1 MPEIQMP
8 KLSDTMTEGTLVA
21 WKKKKGDNVSAGEV
35 LAEIETD
42 KATME
47 WESPEDGT
55 LSEIYV
61 EEGGKVNVGD
71 RIAFI
76 GAEGEEVP
84 AQKEEKPEKKEE
96 AEKEEKPKA
105 KEEKKEEEK
114 PDEAKAKEKEPEK
127 KEPKKEEKP
136 KEPKAEKKELQRAE
150 PKKEEK
156 EKPVEAGVPSPQ
168 PEEARVKASPVAR
181 RIAAELGVDLASVK
195 GTGPEGRVTET
206 DVRAAAKSVATVG
219 DRGRVQAPV
228 AAKVLV
234 PSIKAGESAR
244 IQLSGMRKI
253 IAQRLVESLGPVPH
267 FYLDIDIDA
276 GPLMEAREELKSAGE
291 GADAAK
297 ITVNDFVLKAAVQA
311 AVKVPR
317 VNASFDGDAIVQYA
331 DVDLG
336 IAVAIED
343 GLLTPVIRAA
353 QNKSLR
359 EISELTKDLAHRAR
373 NKRMKPEEF
382 QGGTFTV
389 SNLGGM
395 GIDSFSAV
403 INPPQGFI
411 LAVGRITK
419 VPVVDDCDQIVV
431 GHRMSLTMSCD
442 HRVIDGALGAEYLKE
457 LRHLLENPA
466 LLLV

>member
-8 KLSDTMTEGTLVA
+8 KLSDTMTEGTLIA
-21 WKKKKGDNVSAGEV
+21 WKKKKGDQVSAGEV

-55 LSEIYV
+55 LTEIYIQ
-61 EEGGKVNVGD
+61 EGGKVNVGD

-76 GAEGEEVP
+76 GGED
-84 AQKEEKPEKKEE
+84 EE
-96 AEKEEKPKA
+96 APKQEEREKEKEEKEEKPKA
-105 KEEKKEEEK
+105 KEEE
-114 PDEAKAKEKEPEK
+114 
-127 KEPKKEEKP
+127 KKEEKP
-136 KEPKAEKKELQRAE
+136 KTAEQPKEETPTTEEKEGKKAAPPKAEKKAE
-150 PKKEEK
+150 P
-156 EKPVEAGVPSPQ
+156 EKPSPKIEKV
-168 PEEARVKASPVAR
+168 EEARVKASPVAR
-181 RIAAELGVDLASVK
+181 RVAAELGIDLSSVN
-195 GTGPEGRVTET
+195 GTGPEGRITET
-206 DVRAAAKSVATVG
+206 DVRAAAKSKSVTPAT
-219 DRGRVQAPV
+219 QIP
-228 AAKVLV
+228 AAV
-234 PSIKAGESAR
+234 KAGESAR

-267 FYLDIDIDA
+267 FYLSIDIDA
-276 GPLMEAREELKSAGE
+276 APLMEAREELKSAGE

-311 AVKVPR
+311 ALKVPR

-331 DVDLG
+331 DIDLG

-359 EISELTKDLAHRAR
+359 EISELAKDLAHRAR

-419 VPVVDDCDQIVV
+419 VPVVDDCDQIIV

>member
-21 WKKKKGDNVSAGEV
+21 WKKKKGDQVSAGEV

-47 WESPEDGT
+47 WESAEDGT

-61 EEGGKVNVGD
+61 QEGGKVNVGD
-71 RIAFI
+71 KIAFI
-76 GAEGEEVP
+76 RGESEEMPKQEAAE
-84 AQKEEKPEKKEE
+84 QKKEE
-96 AEKEEKPKA
+96 P
-105 KEEKKEEEK
+105 
-114 PDEAKAKEKEPEK
+114 
-127 KEPKKEEKP
+127 
-136 KEPKAEKKELQRAE
+136 
-150 PKKEEK
+150 
-156 EKPVEAGVPSPQ
+156 KPVEQKTEQRQAETEKPAHAEAQQKETAPPRQQGVGAAVSVARAEATQQKPQ
-168 PEEARVKASPVAR
+168 ETEQKPEEARVKASPVAR
-181 RIAAELGVDLASVK
+181 RIAAELGVDLSIVK
-195 GTGPEGRVTET
+195 GTGPDGRITET
-206 DVRAAAKSVATVG
+206 DVRAAAKSVATGV
-219 DRGRVQAPV
+219 DRGGAKPATKTPAP
-228 AAKVLV
+228 
-234 PSIKAGESAR
+234 IKPGESAR

-267 FYLDIDIDA
+267 FYLTIDINA
-276 GPLMEAREELKSAGE
+276 GALMESREELKSAGE

-297 ITVNDFVLKAAVQA
+297 ITVNDFVLKAAVMA

-317 VNASFDGDAIVQYA
+317 VNASFDNDAIVQYA

-336 IAVAIED
+336 VAVAIED

-353 QNKSLR
+353 QDKSLR
-359 EISELTKDLAHRAR
+359 EISTLAKDLAHRAR

-389 SNLGGM
+389 SNLGGL

-411 LAVGRITK
+411 LAIGKITK
-419 VPVVDDCDQIVV
+419 APVIDDCDQIVV
-431 GHRMSLTMSCD
+431 GQCMSITMSCD

>member
-21 WKKKKGDNVSAGEV
+21 WKKKKGDQVSAGEV

-55 LSEIYV
+55 LTEIYV

-71 RIAFI
+71 KIAFI
-76 GAEGEEVP
+76 GGEGGEAP
-84 AQKEEKPEKKEE
+84 KKEEKEKETEEKKE
-96 AEKEEKPKA
+96 KPEA
-105 KEEKKEEEK
+105 KEKEEEK
-114 PDEAKAKEKEPEK
+114 PKKEAAKEEPEEREEK
-127 KEPKKEEKP
+127 PKKEEKP
-136 KEPKAEKKELQRAE
+136 KAEEEKKAEKK
-150 PKKEEK
+150 KDKTEE
-156 EKPVEAGVPSPQ
+156 PVEAGVPPAQAARLPSKA
-168 PEEARVKASPVAR
+168 EEARVKASPVAR
-181 RIAAELGVDLASVK
+181 RIAAELGVDLSSVK
-195 GTGPEGRVTET
+195 GTGPEDRITET
-206 DVRAAAKSVATVG
+206 DVRAAAKSVAAAA
-219 DRGRVQAPV
+219 DRGP
-228 AAKVLV
+228 AKPEAKPE

-253 IAQRLVESLGPVPH
+253 VAQRLVESLGPVPH
-267 FYLDIDIDA
+267 FYLEIDIDA
-276 GPLMEAREELKSAGE
+276 GPLMQAREELKSAGE
-291 GADAAK
+291 GTEAAK

-311 AVKVPR
+311 AIKVPR

-343 GLLTPVIRAA
+343 GLLTPVIRGS

-359 EISELTKDLAHRAR
+359 EIGELAKDLAHRAR

-382 QGGTFTV
+382 QGGTFTI

-411 LAVGRITK
+411 LAVGKITK
-419 VPVVDDCDQIVV
+419 VPVIDDCDQIII
-431 GHRMSLTMSCD
+431 GHRMSITMSCD

>member
-8 KLSDTMTEGTLVA
+8 KLSDTMTEGTLIA
-21 WKKKKGDNVSAGEV
+21 WKKKKGDQVSAGEV

-55 LSEIYV
+55 LTEIYV
-61 EEGGKVNVGD
+61 QEGGKVNVGD
-71 RIAFI
+71 KIAFVR
-76 GAEGEEVP
+76 GQGEEAPKQEAP
-84 AQKEEKPEKKEE
+84 AQKNKSEAAEEKKPQTETEKPAPAEA
-96 AEKEEKPKA
+96 AEKENAPPKQQGVGA
-105 KEEKKEEEK
+105 
-114 PDEAKAKEKEPEK
+114 AVSA
-127 KEPKKEEKP
+127 
-136 KEPKAEKKELQRAE
+136 ARAE
-150 PKKEEK
+150 TTQQ
-156 EKPVEAGVPSPQ
+156 KPQAREQ
-168 PEEARVKASPVAR
+168 KPEEPRVKASPVAR
-181 RIAAELGVDLASVK
+181 RIAAELGVDLSTVK
-195 GTGPEGRVTET
+195 GTGPDGRVTET
-206 DVRAAAKSVATVG
+206 DVRAAAKSKTVEAVRPRAG
-219 DRGRVQAPV
+219 RDRDEGVPAPT
-228 AAKVLV
+228 A
-234 PSIKAGESAR
+234 AR

-267 FYLDIDIDA
+267 FYLTIEINA

-297 ITVNDFVLKAAVQA
+297 ITVNDFVLKAAVMA

-317 VNASFDGDAIVQYA
+317 VNASFDNDAIVQYA

-336 IAVAIED
+336 VAVAIED

-353 QNKSLR
+353 QDTSLR
-359 EISELTKDLAHRAR
+359 EISALAKDLAHRAR

-411 LAVGRITK
+411 LAVGKVTK
-419 VPVVDDCDQIVV
+419 SPVVDDCDQITV
-431 GHRMSLTMSCD
+431 GHRMAITMSCD

-466 LLLV
+466 LLMV

>member
-8 KLSDTMTEGTLVA
+8 KLSDTMTEGTLVS
-21 WKKKKGDNVSAGEV
+21 WKKKKGDKVSAGEV
-35 LAEIETD
+35 IAEIETD

-55 LSEIYV
+55 LTEIYV
-61 EEGGKVNVGD
+61 EEGGKVNVGEK
-71 RIAFI
+71 IAFI
-76 GAEGEEVP
+76 GEEGEEAP
-84 AQKEEKPEKKEE
+84 KKEE
-96 AEKEEKPKA
+96 
-105 KEEKKEEEK
+105 
-114 PDEAKAKEKEPEK
+114 
-127 KEPKKEEKP
+127 EPKKEEKP
-136 KEPKAEKKELQRAE
+136 KAEEKKEEKKPE
-150 PKKEEK
+150 PKKEPGKKEEKQPKAEEKKEK
-156 EKPVEAGVPSPQ
+156 ETAPPQKKTVEAAVSAVQKQPGRLPPQ
-168 PEEARVKASPVAR
+168 KTEEGEARVRASPVAR
-181 RIAAELGVDLASVK
+181 RVAAELGVDLSSVK
-195 GTGPEGRVTET
+195 GTGPDGRVTET
-206 DVRAAAKSVATVG
+206 DVRAAAKSKSVEAGVSPA
-219 DRGRVQAPV
+219 QKQPV
-228 AAKVLV
+228 RLPLPK
-234 PSIKAGESAR
+234 GEGAR

-253 IAQRLVESLGPVPH
+253 IAQRLSESLGPIPH
-267 FYLDIDIDA
+267 FYLTIEISA
-276 GPLMEAREELKSAGE
+276 APLMTAREELKSAGE
-291 GADAAK
+291 GADTSK

-317 VNASFDGDAIVQYA
+317 VNASFDGDAFIQYA

-359 EISELTKDLAHRAR
+359 EISELVKDLASRAR

-411 LAVGRITK
+411 LAIGKVTK
-419 VPVVDDCDQIVV
+419 VPVIDDCDQIVV
-431 GHRMSLTMSCD
+431 GNRMSITMSCD